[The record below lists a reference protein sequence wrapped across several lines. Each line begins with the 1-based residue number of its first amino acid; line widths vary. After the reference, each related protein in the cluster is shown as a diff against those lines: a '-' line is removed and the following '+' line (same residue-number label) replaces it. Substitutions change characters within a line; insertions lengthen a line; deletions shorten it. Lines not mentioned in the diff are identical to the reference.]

1 MKKSPHYDLIVFD
14 WDGTIM
20 DSASSIVSALQ
31 RASQDL
37 DLPIPSDEASR
48 HIIGL
53 GLNEAMMH
61 LFPDLSSSR
70 YPQLV
75 DRYRH
80 HYLGS
85 DHVIPLFAGMK
96 ELIQN
101 LRQTGYLLAV
111 ATGKSR
117 RGLDRALTVTE
128 LDGFFDHSRT
138 ADECFSKPHPAML
151 LELMTVM
158 NVTPRRTIMIG
169 DTSHDINMA
178 NNAAVPSI
186 AVTYGAHPEA
196 ELKRCT
202 PEPIAFIDSVK
213 ALRQWFEQWN

>member
-37 DLPIPSDEASR
+37 ELPIPSDQAAR

-53 GLNEAMMH
+53 GLTEAMMM
-61 LFPDLSSSR
+61 LFPALSEKQ

-75 DRYRH
+75 DRYRY

-85 DHVIPLFAGMK
+85 DHVIPLFTGMK

-101 LRQTGYLLAV
+101 LRQAGYALAV

-117 RGLDRALTVTE
+117 RGLNRALTVSE
-128 LDGFFDHSRT
+128 LEGFFDHSRT

-151 LELMTVM
+151 MELMQVM
-158 NVTPRRTIMIG
+158 GTESRRTLMIG

-186 AVTYGAHPEA
+186 AVTYGAHSEE

-202 PEPIAFIDSVK
+202 PEPVAFVDSVK
-213 ALRQWFEQWN
+213 ALRQWFEQW